1 MHAGLRAGGSR
12 DGLNRY
18 DVITFDCYGTLITAQ
33 QVRSYKPAPGHFET
47 ARRRIGRSRWLH
59 AAQSRF
65 HDVVPC
71 RALGI
76 PVVWV
81 NHKSE
86 PARPDVH
93 PDIEARTLGE
103 LAERLETAGQASCL

>member
-1 MHAGLRAGGSR
+1 
-12 DGLNRY
+12 
-18 DVITFDCYGTLITAQ
+18 
-33 QVRSYKPAPGHFET
+33 
-47 ARRRIGRSRWLH
+47 
-59 AAQSRF
+59 
-65 HDVVPC
+65 VVPC

-76 PVVWV
+76 PVAWV
-81 NHKSE
+81 NRKSE